1 MNFNLGDLFA
11 VLTAFCWSS
20 AVILFE
26 LSGKLLSS
34 LQISLIKNIIG
45 VIGFTITIILM
56 DISFFGYTN
65 SEIIILT
72 LSGILGVAI
81 GDLFFLK
88 SLKIVGSGVSA
99 IVATIY
105 VPSIFFMANLFLG
118 EEITKKAMVG
128 GALICFAIFIAVYKK
143 QELKKSNL
151 FLKAVILGI
160 LAQVFTAMSVLMVK
174 PIMENHNIVSIALV
188 RFGIGLFITLI
199 YIYVAQGL
207 SIIRMTFIDGFKNWY
222 VIFGSIMGTYLSV
235 IFWLSGFKYT
245 LASRAAIYNELS
257 TIMIIILASIFL
269 KESMTKR
276 KLLAIIFAI
285 SGGLIVGIK

>member
-1 MNFNLGDLFA
+1 MNFNLGDIFA

-26 LSGKLLSS
+26 LSGKSLTS

-56 DISFFGYTN
+56 DISFLDFTK
-65 SEIIILT
+65 SEIATLII
-72 LSGILGVAI
+72 SGMLGVAI

-88 SLKIVGSGVSA
+88 SLSIVGSGVSA
-99 IVATIY
+99 ILATIY
-105 VPSIFFMANLFLG
+105 VPSIFLIANLFFG
-118 EEITKKAMVG
+118 EEITDKAIVG
-128 GALICFAIFIAVYKK
+128 GALICFAIFIGVYKK
-143 QELKKSNL
+143 QELKKSKL
-151 FLKAVILGI
+151 FVKAVTLGI
-160 LAQVFTAMSVLMVK
+160 LAQVFTAISVLMVK
-174 PIMENHNIVSIALV
+174 PIMENHNVVSIALI
-188 RFGIGLFITLI
+188 RFGTGLFITLI
-199 YIYVAQGL
+199 YIYCTQGL
-207 SIIRMTFIDGFKNWY
+207 SIIRKTFNDGFSNWY
-222 VIFGSIMGTYLSV
+222 VISGSLLGTYLSV

-269 KESMTKR
+269 KETMTTQKWI
-276 KLLAIIFAI
+276 AIIFAV